1 MFATFFLFFSKSYE
15 YEYEYAVN
23 YHELSRTASE
33 YSI

>member
-1 MFATFFLFFSKSYE
+1 MFATFFLFFSKS